1 MIKSNLLIAWMDR
14 ETAKKLLHEALDE
27 TAPKKK
33 NPYNKKPRVSPILI
47 ILIACL
53 VLVGVQ
59 YLSSSDTEVSNA
71 PYGKITSP
79 IYCLPHPMNP

>member
-1 MIKSNLLIAWMDR
+1 MNKNQ
-14 ETAKKLLHEALDE
+14 AKKLLHEALDE

-53 VLVGVQ
+53 MLVGVQ

-79 IYCLPHPMNP
+79 ISIAYHIQ